1 MTHRVT
7 KPIALDKS
15 FNTTEQAPRNIA
27 DVLLDKMG
35 GIAQALQ
42 NMSGNA
48 SLTIM
53 INGEPHVY
61 TPGGSNQ
68 VINIK
73 GAILIDLSAT
83 FAEVS
88 TYLTHSDNAVYL
100 HLTGVGVDYMVPYV
114 GGTNDTGF
122 RFAIPDTQTA
132 SLKYWV
138 LQSDNTWVTGSVPIA
153 PASGVISGTYTKVTV
168 NDKGVVTAGS
178 LLLAADIPV
187 LDASKITTGTFDPD
201 RIGDASI
208 EPVKLKYKKKL
219 AVDGRTIQATEVGNT
234 ITLSTPEKL
243 QPITRNAI
251 YTVTTAAQDI
261 DIIDGEY
268 EHVKKAYSGS
278 CTLTLTTSVTTD
290 CHAIMFLEN
299 DTGYLCGTVTVTWV
313 DEAMNQ
319 RSIDLDMDLA
329 ADSGYLL
336 TIDIRKI
343 THNNTDYAIARVSIL
358 GPHSDVY

>member
-15 FNTTEQAPRNIA
+15 FNTTEQTPRNIA

-68 VINIK
+68 VVNIK

-138 LQSDNTWVTGSVPIA
+138 LQSDDTWVTGSVPIA
-153 PASGVISGTYTKVTV
+153 PASGVIAGTYTKVTV

-208 EPVKLKYKKKL
+208 EPVKLKYKKNL
-219 AVDGRTIQATEVGNT
+219 AVDGRTIQAAEVGNT

-243 QPITRNAI
+243 QPITRQAI
-251 YTVTTAAQDI
+251 YSVSDSTPCNV

-268 EHVKKAYSGS
+268 EDIGYSYNG
-278 CTLTLTTSVTTD
+278 TGFINLTTNVTTD
-290 CHAIMFLEN
+290 CHAIMFVKAVS
-299 DTGYLCGTVTVTWV
+299 GSCGTCEVSFT

-319 RSIDLDMDLA
+319 RQISLDMDIPV
-329 ADSGYLL
+329 DSGYLF

-343 THNNTDYAIARVSIL
+343 THNNTPYSIAKVSFV
-358 GPHSDVY
+358 GVV